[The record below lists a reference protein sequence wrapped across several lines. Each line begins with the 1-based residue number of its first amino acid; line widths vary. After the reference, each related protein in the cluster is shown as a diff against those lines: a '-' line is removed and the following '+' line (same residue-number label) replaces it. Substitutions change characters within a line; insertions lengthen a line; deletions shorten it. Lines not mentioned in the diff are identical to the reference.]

1 MKFEKWMKHRGLSES
16 SVKKYEGAISG
27 VLSEWA
33 IDRGLMDGPL
43 TSIFSNSRFE
53 VVANELRKLPIYVER
68 NDRGHNMYNSAL
80 NKYAEYL
87 QEGFDSDIESD
98 VELILSDGAIANTE
112 KASLLKIRIGQG
124 AFRQKLIALWGG
136 CAVTGYKDTSMLV
149 ASHIKPWRAASN
161 AERLDRYNGLLL
173 LPTLD
178 KAFDLGLISFDTNG
192 KIVISQLLEEP
203 GNLGVYEGMRV
214 MLQPEHHEYMKFHH
228 EQVFRGA

>member
-43 TSIFSNSRFE
+43 TSIFSNSQFE
-53 VVANELRKLPIYVER
+53 AVANELRKLLIYVER

-161 AERLDRYNGLLL
+161 SERLDRYNGLLL

-214 MLQPEHHEYMKFHH
+214 MLQPEHYEYMKFHH